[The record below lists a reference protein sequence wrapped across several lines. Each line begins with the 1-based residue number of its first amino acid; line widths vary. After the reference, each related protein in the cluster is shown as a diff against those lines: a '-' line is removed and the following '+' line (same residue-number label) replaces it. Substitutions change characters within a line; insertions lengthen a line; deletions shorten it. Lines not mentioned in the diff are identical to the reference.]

1 MPPLL
6 PALLDGPKAAL
17 ALHSWSKADLPTAPV
32 RWKSYCSSFLHI
44 FQVFPQCPERC
55 RHWIRNPVDISNSS
69 AFTSG
74 MACLQAQWSWAPA
87 SRLHPGSQHLA
98 VLLLVRHAT
107 NCITIWKQLLLSLED
122 LHVVFCCSRGNRF
135 SLTPRQN
142 GYQTPHLS
150 SRDFNALKFKIVNVL
165 SDS

>member
-1 MPPLL
+1 MAPRLLL
-6 PALLDGPKAAL
+6 PCTHGPKLTYQPHPYAGRATVPPCFISSRYFLSAQRDAGTGSEIQWTFLIARRSPRGWRVCRRSGVGLLLHVCIPAL
-17 ALHSWSKADLPTAPV
+17 SILP
-32 RWKSYCSSFLHI
+32 YCSSYAMQLI
-44 FQVFPQCPERC
+44 
-55 RHWIRNPVDISNSS
+55 
-69 AFTSG
+69 
-74 MACLQAQWSWAPA
+74 A
-87 SRLHPGSQHLA
+87 SRS
-98 VLLLVRHAT
+98 RSSS
-107 NCITIWKQLLLSLED
+107 CSLED